1 MSFITSTPPHGQ
13 RPPVATAQNLRVLDY
28 LRAYLVA
35 NHRLPAE
42 AAIARAFGW
51 ASPNAANLHMLALH
65 RTGHLTTGEDGHPML
80 AHERVHLLPADAPN
94 PAELKEFV
102 LAFLNPEDLGYAVTP
117 GVRDRARI
125 ALGMRPVESH
135 HRATAIT
142 PARPS

>member
-1 MSFITSTPPHGQ
+1 MSFITSTPPQGQ
-13 RPPVATAQNLRVLDY
+13 PAPQATAQNLRVLDY

-65 RTGHLTTGEDGHPML
+65 RSGHLTTGEDGHPML
-80 AHERVHLLPADAPN
+80 AHERVLLLPAEAPN
-94 PAELKEFV
+94 PDALESLV
-102 LAFLNPEDLGYAVTP
+102 RALLDPEDLGYAVP
-117 GVRDRARI
+117 AEVRARARQ
-125 ALGMRPVESH
+125 ALGLPPAM
-135 HRATAIT
+135 AFAIK